1 MKKIPMSLIAIGAI
15 MTLAGIYIFL
25 TIDDRADETFGDGA
39 LYEGADGEME
49 IAANYTGWGLYVHIE
64 STYEG
69 GGEGG
74 YNENHGNNTWNLTE
88 SDCNLVKTFTLT
100 HNEEDTQVFFPRCN
114 YIDDDGE
121 TAESDDWIVV
131 GTLCRSLDSSGDDNR
146 SDRCTGGTYTWDTGG
161 REILVYDLDTLLEGF
176 FVIIVSFLTSL
187 GISCCGSILLLV
199 GIILAFIMKD
209 NDKEQWATA
218 PGESVSTPE
227 PGTGWDNKESSW
239 SEKKDYI
246 RNDEDDGD

>member
-131 GTLCRSLDSSGDDNR
+131 GRLCYNKDDDNR
-146 SDRCTGGTYTWDTGG
+146 SGSWYAACTSGTYTWDTDGVVVM
-161 REILVYDLDTLLEGF
+161 VYDLNTLIDGF
-176 FVIIVSFLTSL
+176 FAIIVSFLTSL
-187 GISCCGSILLLV
+187 GISCCGSILLLA
-199 GIILAFIMKD
+199 GIILAFTMKD
-209 NDKEQWATA
+209 DDPNQWATA

-239 SEKKDYI
+239 SEKKD
-246 RNDEDDGD
+246 

>member
-49 IAANYTGWGLYVHIE
+49 IAANYSGLGLYVHIE

-88 SDCNLVKTFTLT
+88 SDCNQVKTFTLT
-100 HNEEDTQVFFPRCN
+100 HN
-114 YIDDDGE
+114 
-121 TAESDDWIVV
+121 
-131 GTLCRSLDSSGDDNR
+131 
-146 SDRCTGGTYTWDTGG
+146 
-161 REILVYDLDTLLEGF
+161 
-176 FVIIVSFLTSL
+176 
-187 GISCCGSILLLV
+187 
-199 GIILAFIMKD
+199 
-209 NDKEQWATA
+209 
-218 PGESVSTPE
+218 
-227 PGTGWDNKESSW
+227 
-239 SEKKDYI
+239 
-246 RNDEDDGD
+246 